1 MTIEKIQELIGLCSD
16 KHNSF
21 CNVTIQR
28 SGFKSYISNGIDTL
42 YGHLEHNSLE
52 EVLQRLENHLAIDDI
67 RMATKD
73 SLRELIIDERSK
85 LEDIQDKI
93 EGLEL
98 KLQMLD

>member
-1 MTIEKIQELIGLCSD
+1 MTIEKIQELIELCSS

-28 SGFKSYISNGIDTL
+28 SGFKSYINNAVDTL

-52 EVLQRLENHLAIDDI
+52 EVVQRLENHLSIDDL
-67 RMATKD
+67 RTATKENIK
-73 SLRELIIDERSK
+73 ELIAEERDR

-93 EGLEL
+93 DGLEL